1 MKAPQGQWSPRYTGL
16 ALVVSGPGGRQ
27 LGGLVGLGAAKLQQG
42 WVPVSAAGAGTGREG
57 RKRRKSRN
65 GFMVSTG
72 FPVPP
77 QEPELQQVQTAPVPA
92 PAGRQQQPHNEDHTT
107 NVSWKGCALVGY

>member
-42 WVPVSAAGAGTGREG
+42 WVPVSAAAQG
-57 RKRRKSRN
+57 
-65 GFMVSTG
+65 
-72 FPVPP
+72 
-77 QEPELQQVQTAPVPA
+77 L
-92 PAGRQQQPHNEDHTT
+92 AGRGGSAGNLAMALWSALGFLFLPRSQSCSRSRPRQSRPQQDASSSLTT
-107 NVSWKGCALVGY
+107 KTTQQT